1 MPTAKDLSHL
11 LPDVISIARSAGQL
25 ILDIYE
31 NKSYESYTKS
41 DETPVTSA
49 DLAAHKLVVERLS
62 ELTPDIPVLSEEAAN
77 ISLTTRETWQRYWLV
92 DPLDGTQEFIARSG
106 DFATIIALVE
116 NNRPVMGVVY
126 GPVSGVT
133 YYAYSGKGAWKIPD
147 MSESLRIE
155 THKHE
160 LPGQSIAI
168 AISRRQDINRI
179 TNRLSS
185 QWNYE
190 LVPLGSA
197 ALKAC
202 LVAEGAVDCLPA
214 SGADWRVGHRR
225 DPVYCR
231 RSRRS
236 HTQHTVRT
244 DCRTTSGIRWRT
256 RTLLLLG
263 DADLPWDKILK
274 GQRLKKGRDNLALFF
289 TAGPDGEN

>member
-1 MPTAKDLSHL
+1 
-11 LPDVISIARSAGQL
+11 
-25 ILDIYE
+25 
-31 NKSYESYTKS
+31 KSYEAFTKS

-155 THKHE
+155 THTHE

-179 TNRLSS
+179 T
-185 QWNYE
+185 
-190 LVPLGSA
+190 
-197 ALKAC
+197 
-202 LVAEGAVDCLPA
+202 
-214 SGADWRVGHRR
+214 
-225 DPVYCR
+225 
-231 RSRRS
+231 
-236 HTQHTVRT
+236 
-244 DCRTTSGIRWRT
+244 
-256 RTLLLLG
+256 
-263 DADLPWDKILK
+263 
-274 GQRLKKGRDNLALFF
+274 
-289 TAGPDGEN
+289 

>member
-185 QWNYE
+185 KWNYE

-202 LVAEGAVDCLPA
+202 LVAEGAVDCYLRLGPTGEWDTA
-214 SGADWRVGHRR
+214 ATQCIVEEAGGRILSTQLEPLSYNER
-225 DPVYCR
+225 D
-231 RSRRS
+231 
-236 HTQHTVRT
+236 
-244 DCRTTSGIRWRT
+244 
-256 RTLLLLG
+256 TLENPNFIVLG

-274 GQRLKKGRDNLALFF
+274 VKD
-289 TAGPDGEN
+289 